1 MIWMVLF
8 ACSGKPTGDTG
19 QASVDSGMEETVACD
34 DGWNAWA
41 AGFFTTYCTS
51 CHHPESVN
59 RHGAPVGIDFHTQS
73 DTLVLLQRVRARV
86 LASQDMPV
94 GGGVPV
100 EDLQRLEEWMDCTEA
115 QR

>member
-1 MIWMVLF
+1 MIWMMLF
-8 ACSGKPTGDTG
+8 ACSGTPPGDTG
-19 QASVDSGMEETVACD
+19 QPSVDSGIDETVACD

-59 RHGAPVGIDFHTQS
+59 RHGAPAGVDFHTQS
-73 DTLVLLQRVRARV
+73 DTLMWLSRVRARV
-86 LASQDMPV
+86 LASQDMPL

-100 EDLQRLEEWMDCTEA
+100 ADLQRLEEWVDCTEA
-115 QR
+115 KR